1 MKAMVRQKY
10 GSPDVLEL
18 RDIEKPTAADGEV
31 LVRVHAA
38 SVNPFDW
45 HMLRGSPWVVRPT
58 AGLLRPKGKILG
70 ADVAGRVEAIGANV
84 TRFRPGDEVFGN
96 CRGAFAEYVCVPA
109 DRLTLK
115 PANVTFEQ
123 AAAVPVGALTALQ
136 GLRDKGQIQAGHKV
150 LVNGAA
156 GGVGTFAVQ
165 IAKSFGADV
174 TGVCSTRNLEMV
186 GSLGA
191 SRVIDYTR
199 EDFTKDGALYDLIL
213 DAFGNHSLSEYRRIL
228 EPKGIFVAAAGP
240 LLRALRIALT
250 GRKKMVLFYHEP
262 QPRGP
267 GIPRRSFS
275 KPARSPPSSI
285 DAIH

>member
-123 AAAVPVGALTALQ
+123 AEAVPVGALTALQ

-156 GGVGTFAVQ
+156 EGVGTFAVQ

-199 EDFTKDGALYDLIL
+199 EDFTKDGRSMTSSSTRLATIRCRSTG
-213 DAFGNHSLSEYRRIL
+213 ASSNRR
-228 EPKGIFVAAAGP
+228 E
-240 LLRALRIALT
+240 
-250 GRKKMVLFYHEP
+250 
-262 QPRGP
+262 
-267 GIPRRSFS
+267 SS
-275 KPARSPPSSI
+275 SPPLGRCCGRCGSR
-285 DAIH
+285 